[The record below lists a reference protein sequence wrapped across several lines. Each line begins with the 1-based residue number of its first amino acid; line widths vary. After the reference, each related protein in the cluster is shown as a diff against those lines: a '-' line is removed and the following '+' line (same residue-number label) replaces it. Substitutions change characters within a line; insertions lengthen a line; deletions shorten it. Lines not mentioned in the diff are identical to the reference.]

1 MKFLYQDKMDSKVM
15 KDEKSFESRKRSK
28 PFWLLSGLF
37 TGIFI
42 LTGKNYL
49 AVILI
54 SDIMLS
60 GSIHHFFV

>member
-1 MKFLYQDKMDSKVM
+1 MDSKVM
-15 KDEKSFESRKRSK
+15 KDAKTFESRKRSK

-49 AVILI
+49 
-54 SDIMLS
+54 
-60 GSIHHFFV
+60 H